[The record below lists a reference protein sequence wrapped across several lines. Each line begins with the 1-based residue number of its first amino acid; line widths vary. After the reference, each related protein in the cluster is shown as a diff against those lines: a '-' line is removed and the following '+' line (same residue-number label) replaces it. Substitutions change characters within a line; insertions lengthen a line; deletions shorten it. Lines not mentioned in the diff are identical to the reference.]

1 MVRWCIR
8 VDREEGGEAGG
19 GQTRPEEMGANGEA
33 IMTDQEVLDDL
44 KKEMEKTV
52 AAFRRDLARTRTG
65 RASTALLEGI
75 HADYYGAKTPLIQ
88 LATLSAPEPRLL
100 IVQPFDKT
108 ALTAI
113 EKAIQQSDLGV
124 NPMSDGKILR
134 IPIPELTAERRKEIV
149 RHLHKV
155 AEDFRV
161 SVRAHRH
168 DALELLKEM
177 LKEKELTEDDNRRAR
192 DKIEA
197 ATKDY
202 LERVDK
208 VLKSKEE
215 EVLSV

>member
-1 MVRWCIR
+1 
-8 VDREEGGEAGG
+8 
-19 GQTRPEEMGANGEA
+19 
-33 IMTDQEVLDDL
+33 MTDQEVLDDL
-44 KKEMEKTV
+44 KKEMEKTLT
-52 AAFRRDLARTRTG
+52 AFRRELARTRTG

-75 HADYYGAKTPLIQ
+75 QAEYYGAKTPLIQ

-100 IVQPFDKT
+100 VVQPFDKT

-113 EKAIQQSDLGV
+113 EKAIQQSDLGL

-155 AEDFRV
+155 AEDFRI
-161 SVRAHRH
+161 SMRAHRH

-177 LKEKELTEDDNRRAR
+177 LKEKEITEDDNRRAKE
-192 DKIEA
+192 KIEA
-197 ATKDY
+197 ATKDH
-202 LERVDK
+202 LERLEK
-208 VLKSKEE
+208 VLKAKEE

>member
-1 MVRWCIR
+1 
-8 VDREEGGEAGG
+8 
-19 GQTRPEEMGANGEA
+19 
-33 IMTDQEVLDDL
+33 MTDQEVLDDL
-44 KKEMEKTV
+44 KKEMEKTI
-52 AAFRRDLARTRTG
+52 AAFRRELARTRTG

-75 HADYYGAKTPLIQ
+75 HAEYYGAKTPLIQ

-100 IVQPFDKT
+100 VVQPFDKT
-108 ALTAI
+108 ALVAI
-113 EKAIQQSDLGV
+113 EKAIQQSDLGL
-124 NPMSDGKILR
+124 NPLSDGKILR

-161 SVRAHRH
+161 SLRAHRH
-168 DALELLKEM
+168 DSLELLKEM

-197 ATKDY
+197 VTKEY

-208 VLKSKEE
+208 SLKGKEE

>member
-1 MVRWCIR
+1 
-8 VDREEGGEAGG
+8 
-19 GQTRPEEMGANGEA
+19 
-33 IMTDQEVLDDL
+33 MTDQEVLDDL

-52 AAFRRDLARTRTG
+52 TAFRRELSRTRTG

-75 HADYYGAKTPLIQ
+75 QAEYYGAKTPLIQ

-113 EKAIQQSDLGV
+113 EKAIQQSDLGL
-124 NPMSDGKILR
+124 NPISDGKILR

-149 RHLHKV
+149 RHLHKMT
-155 AEDFRV
+155 EDFRV

-177 LKEKELTEDDNRRAR
+177 LKDKDITEDDNRRVR
-192 DKIEA
+192 EKIEGI
-197 ATKDY
+197 TKET
-202 LERVDK
+202 LERLDK
-208 VLKSKEE
+208 TLKAKEE

>member
-1 MVRWCIR
+1 
-8 VDREEGGEAGG
+8 
-19 GQTRPEEMGANGEA
+19 MGANGEA

-52 AAFRRDLARTRTG
+52 TAFRRELARTRTG

-100 IVQPFDKT
+100 VVQPFDKT

-113 EKAIQQSDLGV
+113 EKAIQQSDLGL
-124 NPMSDGKILR
+124 NPMNDGKILR

-177 LKEKELTEDDNRRAR
+177 LKEKELTEDDNRHAR

>member
-1 MVRWCIR
+1 
-8 VDREEGGEAGG
+8 
-19 GQTRPEEMGANGEA
+19 
-33 IMTDQEVLDDL
+33 MTDQEVLDDL
-44 KKEMEKTV
+44 KKEMEKTA
-52 AAFRRDLARTRTG
+52 AAFRRELARTRTG

-75 HADYYGAKTPLIQ
+75 QAEYYGAKTPLIQ

-100 IVQPFDKT
+100 VVQPFDKA

-113 EKAIQQSDLGV
+113 EKAIQQSDLGL

-161 SVRAHRH
+161 SMRAHRH

-192 DKIEA
+192 EKIEA
-197 ATKDY
+197 TTKESLDR
-202 LERVDK
+202 LDK
-208 VLKSKEE
+208 ILKAKEE

>member
-1 MVRWCIR
+1 
-8 VDREEGGEAGG
+8 
-19 GQTRPEEMGANGEA
+19 
-33 IMTDQEVLDDL
+33 MTEQEVLDDL
-44 KKEMEKTV
+44 RKEMEKT
-52 AAFRRDLARTRTG
+52 ASAFRRELARTRTG

-75 HADYYGAKTPLIQ
+75 QAEYYGVKTPLIQ

-100 IVQPFDKT
+100 VVQPFDKA
-108 ALTAI
+108 ALVAI
-113 EKAIQQSDLGV
+113 EKAIQQSDLGL

-168 DALELLKEM
+168 DALELIKEM
-177 LKEKELTEDDNRRAR
+177 LKEKELAEDDSRRAR
-192 DKIEA
+192 EKVEA
-197 ATKDY
+197 VTKEY

-208 VLKSKEE
+208 ILKAKEE
-215 EVLSV
+215 EVLAV

>member
-1 MVRWCIR
+1 
-8 VDREEGGEAGG
+8 
-19 GQTRPEEMGANGEA
+19 MGANGEP

-100 IVQPFDKT
+100 VVQPFDKT

-113 EKAIQQSDLGV
+113 EKAIQQSDLGL

-192 DKIEA
+192 DKIEV

>member
-1 MVRWCIR
+1 
-8 VDREEGGEAGG
+8 
-19 GQTRPEEMGANGEA
+19 
-33 IMTDQEVLDDL
+33 MTDQEVLDDL
-44 KKEMEKTV
+44 KREMEKTV
-52 AAFRRDLARTRTG
+52 TAFRRELARTRTG

-75 HADYYGAKTPLIQ
+75 HAEYYGAKTPLIQ

-100 IVQPFDKT
+100 IVQPFDKV

-113 EKAIQQSDLGV
+113 EKAIQQSDLGL

-155 AEDFRV
+155 AEDFRI
-161 SVRAHRH
+161 SLRAHRH

-177 LKEKELTEDDNRRAR
+177 LKEKELTEDDSRRAR

-197 ATKDY
+197 TTKDY
-202 LERVDK
+202 LERIDK
-208 VLKSKEE
+208 VLKGKEE

>member
-1 MVRWCIR
+1 
-8 VDREEGGEAGG
+8 
-19 GQTRPEEMGANGEA
+19 
-33 IMTDQEVLDDL
+33 MTDQEVLDDL

-52 AAFRRDLARTRTG
+52 AAFRRELSRTRTG

-75 HADYYGAKTPLIQ
+75 QAEYYGAKTPLIQ

-113 EKAIQQSDLGV
+113 EKAIQQSDLGL

-155 AEDFRV
+155 TEDFRV

-177 LKEKELTEDDNRRAR
+177 LKEKDITEDDSRRAR
-192 DKIEA
+192 EKIEGV
-197 ATKDY
+197 TKEY
-202 LERVDK
+202 LERLDK
-208 VLKSKEE
+208 TLKVKEE

>member
-1 MVRWCIR
+1 
-8 VDREEGGEAGG
+8 
-19 GQTRPEEMGANGEA
+19 
-33 IMTDQEVLDDL
+33 MTDQEVLDDL
-44 KKEMEKTV
+44 KKEMEKT
-52 AAFRRDLARTRTG
+52 ATAFRRELARTRTG

-75 HADYYGAKTPLIQ
+75 QAEYYGAKTPLIQ

-113 EKAIQQSDLGV
+113 EKAIQQSDLGL

-161 SVRAHRH
+161 SMRAHRH

-192 DKIEA
+192 EKIEA
-197 ATKDY
+197 VTKES
-202 LERVDK
+202 LERLDK
-208 VLKSKEE
+208 ILKAKEE

>member
-1 MVRWCIR
+1 
-8 VDREEGGEAGG
+8 
-19 GQTRPEEMGANGEA
+19 
-33 IMTDQEVLDDL
+33 MTDQEVLDDL
-44 KKEMEKTV
+44 KKEMEKT
-52 AAFRRDLARTRTG
+52 ATAFRRELARTRTG

-75 HADYYGAKTPLIQ
+75 QAEYYGAKTPLIQ

-100 IVQPFDKT
+100 IVQPFDKA

-113 EKAIQQSDLGV
+113 EKAIQQSDLGL

-161 SVRAHRH
+161 SMRAHRH

-192 DKIEA
+192 EKIEVVTKESLERLDKI
-197 ATKDY
+197 
-202 LERVDK
+202 
-208 VLKSKEE
+208 LKAKEE

>member
-1 MVRWCIR
+1 
-8 VDREEGGEAGG
+8 
-19 GQTRPEEMGANGEA
+19 
-33 IMTDQEVLDDL
+33 MTDQEVLDDL

-52 AAFRRDLARTRTG
+52 AAFRRELSRTRTG

-75 HADYYGAKTPLIQ
+75 QAEYYGAKTPLIQ

-113 EKAIQQSDLGV
+113 EKAIQQSDLGL

-177 LKEKELTEDDNRRAR
+177 LKEKDITEDENRRAR
-192 DKIEA
+192 EKIEGV
-197 ATKDY
+197 TKEY
-202 LERVDK
+202 LERLDK
-208 VLKSKEE
+208 TLKAKEE